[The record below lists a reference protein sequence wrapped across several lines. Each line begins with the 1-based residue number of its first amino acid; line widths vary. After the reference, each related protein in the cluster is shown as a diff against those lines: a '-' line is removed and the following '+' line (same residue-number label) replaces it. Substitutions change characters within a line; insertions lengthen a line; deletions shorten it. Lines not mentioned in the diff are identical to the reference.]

1 MLSCCHRDRNRR
13 WHEQAKNMLGIVRH
27 LRCIPPPPFLI
38 NLVFVLN
45 VPVGQLVATGIQSG
59 FLSHFARCR
68 LQKRF
73 ALILTPRNRLPIPG
87 MIRPLQQQNLPI
99 RRVDNY
105 QDGNRR
111 LINFHREDFAK
122 NRDWKNYSDL
132 RRALFSIRISA
143 RPCSAFAFGAY
154 IFRSLMCNSRNCF
167 SATALGAWVSR
178 HWARCVFGKAM
189 TSRIDSEPVIMATI
203 RSSPNAMPP

>member
-27 LRCIPPPPFLI
+27 LRCIPPAPFLI

-105 QDGNRR
+105 QDGNRC
-111 LINFHREDFAK
+111 LINFHREYCAK

>member
-1 MLSCCHRDRNRR
+1 MLSCCHQDRNRR
-13 WHEQAKNMLGIVRH
+13 WHEQAENMLGIVRH
-27 LRCIPPPPFLI
+27 LRCIPPAPFLI
-38 NLVFVLN
+38 NFVFALN

-59 FLSHFARCR
+59 FLSHFARCG
-68 LQKRF
+68 LHKRF

-132 RRALFSIRISA
+132 RRALFSIWISA
-143 RPCSAFAFGAY
+143 RPCSE
-154 IFRSLMCNSRNCF
+154 LLLL
-167 SATALGAWVSR
+167 AL
-178 HWARCVFGKAM
+178 
-189 TSRIDSEPVIMATI
+189 TYSEA
-203 RSSPNAMPP
+203 